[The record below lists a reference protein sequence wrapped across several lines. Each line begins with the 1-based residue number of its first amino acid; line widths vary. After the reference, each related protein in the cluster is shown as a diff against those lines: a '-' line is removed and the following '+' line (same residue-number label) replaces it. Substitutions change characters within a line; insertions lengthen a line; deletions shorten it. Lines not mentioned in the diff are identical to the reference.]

1 MAWYVVFRGRVPGVY
16 SSWAMANA
24 QVTGFP
30 NNCHQSF
37 PTRDEAEAAYLE
49 FSGGDGVPLLDNPP
63 PQAQH
68 GVVNHS
74 PCLVYV
80 CIVLCVG
87 LLVLVLW
94 LIIW

>member
-1 MAWYVVFRGRVPGVY
+1 
-16 SSWAMANA
+16 MANA

-49 FSGGDGVPLLDNPP
+49 FSGGDAVPLLDNAP

-80 CIVLCVG
+80 CIVLLCWPASVSSVANYLVG
-87 LLVLVLW
+87 RGACDDYCRSP
-94 LIIW
+94 